1 MVDEIKILSVKG
13 NIFASVDLFFPLSLK
28 WRWHIQQLSALIMQ
42 IRSSSSANLP
52 LTYIKSMSLSDRGA
66 WSSFASTTAKCS
78 FPAADSSCRTTLC
91 LWQTHFIWRLPFSLN
106 MNPEPIF
113 LGYGWRLI
121 QIGLDK
127 RWCISQD
134 NGVSSLYFSLSRYR
148 LYELQGS
155 LMMEYWRRLV
165 CRRKWP
171 LERHRGLTHKQRHT

>member
-1 MVDEIKILSVKG
+1 MVDRIQIRSVKG
-13 NIFASVDLFFPLSLK
+13 NIFAEVDLFSLLFLK
-28 WRWHIQQLSALIMQ
+28 WQWHGQQLSAPIMP

-52 LTYIKSMSLSDRGA
+52 LTYIKSVSLSNSRA
-66 WSSFASTTAKCS
+66 WSSLSSTMAKCS
-78 FPAADSSCRTTLC
+78 FPTADSSCRTSLC

-106 MNPEPIF
+106 MNPESIF
-113 LGYGWRLI
+113 PGYGWRLI

-148 LYELQGS
+148 LCELQGS
-155 LMMEYWRRLV
+155 VMMDYWRRLV

-171 LERHRGLTHKQRHT
+171 LESHPGLTHKQRHT